1 MSFVYCFD
9 LLCVRADT
17 VQRTGEDRGQREPI
31 YQTPDNPS
39 STLKPIRRYDVKKGR
54 RAAASVGRRA
64 DVAVVG
70 VLHFRT
76 GGGISRL
83 LAEETRVSAAL
94 KTEKRHELTYI
105 KQDSTVNEDYG

>member
-9 LLCVRADT
+9 LLCVRVDT

-54 RAAASVGRRA
+54 RAAASTGRRA
-64 DVAVVG
+64 DVAGVG

-76 GGGISRL
+76 GEVSAGCLQRR
-83 LAEETRVSAAL
+83 RVSGCAHRGD
-94 KTEKRHELTYI
+94 EGRWSSRI
-105 KQDSTVNEDYG
+105 